1 MLHVKHNKI
10 IAEKLNILNLVKNIS
25 REINT
30 KKVKKFNEGMLHVKH
45 NKKVKYIKHS
55 KMFL

>member
-25 REINT
+25 QEINI
-30 KKVKKFNEGMLHVKH
+30 KILEMLHVKH

-55 KMFL
+55 KTFL

>member
-25 REINT
+25 QEINIKNKYVNI
-30 KKVKKFNEGMLHVKH
+30 KKT
-45 NKKVKYIKHS
+45 
-55 KMFL
+55 

>member
-25 REINT
+25 QEIN
-30 KKVKKFNEGMLHVKH
+30 
-45 NKKVKYIKHS
+45 IKNTRNVTRET
-55 KMFL
+55 